1 MKYILVAILWCF
13 VIAVKSF
20 GQATDKVIDSLQ
32 TELSKADAD
41 TSKVLILI
49 QLGIELAQ
57 TDKQKAYEYLK
68 NARKLSQQIDFLRGE
83 ILAITQ
89 TGRLFTGKSEVKK
102 AIKLLEE
109 GVLLAEKAD
118 IPDEEMQLFNM
129 LGATYYSIS
138 DYDNSLKYFSKGL
151 KVAEKSKNLVYQ
163 GMFVSNIGVIY
174 DEQGSYPQALNFYFK
189 GLRLA
194 ESQNDQETKV
204 AILINIST
212 IYSQQK
218 NYKFAIQKT
227 NEALA
232 LIKPDMKEALSSQL
246 ICYGNLA
253 DFYFEKKNSAKQQD
267 YDKSLNY
274 AQQSLTIAEKIKD
287 QLGIVNAYRAIG
299 KVKKAENDFQGALK
313 EFDKALAISKS
324 INDKQG
330 ALTVEREMAYTY
342 TKLKNV
348 KKALT
353 YAQSSLN
360 DALKI
365 GAAKDVKDGY
375 KILSDV
381 YLASDQIDSSFYYY
395 KKFTQLKDSLSGEKI
410 ARDFAN
416 IRAGFELE
424 KKEAQIILLKKD
436 SDLKAA
442 NVKRQRI
449 IRNFFIA
456 GFVIILILAFVLY
469 RSNLQKQRSNQL
481 LQNKNEE
488 INRKNVQINAQN
500 EAITSSINY
509 AQRIQKAILPLEER
523 IASVVEDHFIF
534 HKPKDIVSGDF
545 YWFIEYQDKYFISV
559 VDCTGHG
566 VPGAF
571 MSMLGNTSLTNIVL
585 QQGITKPHEIL
596 NQLSKE
602 VDFILQQ
609 HVTQNTDSMDMAM
622 CVIDPQ
628 NKVLEYAGANNP
640 LIYIQDNTMNL
651 IKADRMPIGKEQ
663 IDMAKSYT
671 LHTIDICEPTTVYMF
686 SDGFQDQFGGKD
698 GKKFRSSK
706 LRELL
711 NNIHHHPMDVQK
723 IMLEQTMNAWMGDGE
738 KSQID
743 DMLIM
748 GIKVDTPDK

>member
-20 GQATDKVIDSLQ
+20 GQATDDIIDSLQ
-32 TELSKADAD
+32 AELSSSEAD

-57 TDKQKAYEYLK
+57 NDKQKALEYLK
-68 NARKLSQQIDFLRGE
+68 NARKLSQKTGFIKGE
-83 ILAITQ
+83 VLAITR
-89 TGRLFTGKSEVKK
+89 TGRLFTEKSEIKK
-102 AIKLLEE
+102 AIELLEE
-109 GVLLAEKAD
+109 GVLLTEKAK
-118 IPDEEMQLFNM
+118 IPDQEMQLLNV

-138 DYDNSLKYFSKGL
+138 DYDNALKYFSKGL

-204 AILINIST
+204 TILINIST

-253 DFYFEKKNSAKQQD
+253 DFYFEKKNNAKQQD
-267 YDKSLNY
+267 YDESLNY
-274 AQQSLTIAEKIKD
+274 AQQSLAIAEKIKD

-365 GAAKDVKDGY
+365 GAAKDIKDGY

-381 YLASDQIDSSFYYY
+381 YLASDKIDSSFYYY

-424 KKEAQIILLKKD
+424 KKEAQISLLKKD
-436 SDLKAA
+436 SDLKAS

-488 INRKNVQINAQN
+488 INRKGDQINAQN

-609 HVTQNTDSMDMAM
+609 HVTQNTDSMDMAL

-640 LIYIQDNTMNL
+640 LIYIQNNTMKL

-711 NNIHHHPMDVQK
+711 NNIHHHSMDVQK
-723 IMLEQTMNAWMGDGE
+723 IMLDQTMNAWMGDGE
-738 KSQID
+738 RSQID

-748 GIKVDTPDK
+748 GIKVATPDK